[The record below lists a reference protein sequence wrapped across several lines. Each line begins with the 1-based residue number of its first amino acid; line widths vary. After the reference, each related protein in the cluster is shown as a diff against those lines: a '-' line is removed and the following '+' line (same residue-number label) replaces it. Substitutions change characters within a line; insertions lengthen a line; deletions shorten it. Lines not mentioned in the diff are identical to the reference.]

1 MRLRSALQPV
11 ARADGWTRRRSVTFI
26 VTLAASGSVTFAA
39 ASAGLSRKSANALKT
54 GGSAFASLWERTL
67 EARKASRR
75 DRVEGDNPRPCDTI
89 NFVNLRAP
97 DRSIAMAGRG
107 RFFANLQLRLPGA
120 SSPRRISQGSCQ
132 E

>member
-1 MRLRSALQPV
+1 MRIRSASLRL
-11 ARADGWTRRRSVTFI
+11 ARAGGWTCRRRVTFS
-26 VTLAASGSVTFAA
+26 VTLAAGGSVTFAA

-54 GGSAFASLWERTL
+54 GGSAFASLWERT
-67 EARKASRR
+67 SRR

-120 SSPRRISQGSCQ
+120 SSPERISQGSCQ